1 MIRARLGA
9 LLLCVA
15 LGLASAPAEAKFD
28 FSKVDPSVVR
38 VLVIAKMRD
47 GKLGLAGHGSG
58 FVVADELVVT
68 NNHVAS
74 PDPKELQKQGETF
87 FGLLIPDGGWKTENL
102 KQAKVVKL
110 WPELDLAL
118 IRVQGLKR
126 SPVALSTVAPDSS
139 PERGE
144 AVYAVGFPGAA
155 DVGGATRDET
165 LKATLTSGEVGRIV
179 SGTGGN
185 NQKIRAII
193 QHDAAISGGNS
204 GGPLFNECY
213 EVVGVNTF
221 GPKSI
226 MQVLKDDKGNPV
238 MASGSAVS
246 GIYFSP
252 HVSSLVEALRGQ
264 GVNFT
269 AAADKCVAPTPGSS
283 PMMYVYLAVALLIAL
298 AALAMAMRR
307 PRQQVVQVVE
317 TYSQYLRRG
326 GKAAGAARA
335 AAGASGA
342 AGARE
347 TARHSA
353 NQASGGELPAG
364 PGWQLSGRDA
374 NGQPIRLA
382 IGAAQLTQ
390 AKKGLVIGRQHSVSD
405 LIVDDPSVSRRHA
418 RLQADAKGVAIVDL
432 NSSNGTKVGGRTI
445 KPYGDPTAVAPG
457 ETVTLGDVTLTL
469 SQT

>member
-1 MIRARLGA
+1 M
-9 LLLCVA
+9 LLCVVLA
-15 LGLASAPAEAKFD
+15 GLSAPAAAKFD
-28 FSKVDPSVVR
+28 FSKVDASVVR
-38 VLVIAKMRD
+38 VLVIAKMQD

-58 FVVADELVVT
+58 FVVADGLVVT

-74 PDPKELQKQGETF
+74 PDPKEMQSEGASF
-87 FGLLIPDGGWKTENL
+87 VGLMIPDGGWKAENL
-102 KQAKVVKL
+102 KPAQIVKL

-118 IRVQGLKR
+118 IRVPGLKR
-126 SPVALSTVAPDSS
+126 PAVPLSTVAADGS

-144 AVYAVGFPGAA
+144 NVFAVGFPGAA
-155 DVGGATRDET
+155 DIGSESQEES

-179 SGTGGN
+179 FGSGGN
-185 NQKIRAII
+185 NQKVRPII

-226 MQVLKDDKGNPV
+226 MPVLKDNKGNPV
-238 MASGSAVS
+238 IAAGSAVS

-252 HVSSLVEALRGQ
+252 HISSLIEALRGQ

-269 AAADKCVAPTPGSS
+269 AAADKCVAPTPGQS
-283 PMMYVYLAVALLIAL
+283 PMMFVYIAVAVLLAG
-298 AALAMAMRR
+298 AALVMAMRR

-317 TYSQYLRRG
+317 SYSQYLRRG

-335 AAGASGA
+335 AAGASEPARPQVA
-342 AGARE
+342 AGSTSDA
-347 TARHSA
+347 
-353 NQASGGELPAG
+353 PAG
-364 PGWQLSGRDA
+364 PGWLLSGRDA
-374 NGQPIRLA
+374 KGHHIRLTV
-382 IGAAQLTQ
+382 GAAELAR
-390 AKKGLVIGRQHSVSD
+390 AKKGLVIGRQRSVSD

-418 RLQADAKGVAIVDL
+418 RLQSDGKGVAVVDI
-432 NSSNGTKVGGRTI
+432 NSSNGTKVGGQSL
-445 KPYGDPTAVAPG
+445 KAYGEPTTVAPG
-457 ETVTLGDVTLTL
+457 ETLAVGDITLTL